1 MLSVMRLSW
10 LGVVAALLIC
20 VQTQGCS
27 SANDA
32 YMSPARSRAMTTH
45 ITAGMPREDVV
56 VLLGQPAKQQV
67 VGKTELLTYQPDWSL
82 MDASAYNPIAIQD
95 GKVVGRGLTYA
106 AKIELEAKQ
115 Q

>member
-1 MLSVMRLSW
+1 MLSIMRLGW
-10 LGVVAALLIC
+10 LSMVAALLIC

-27 SANDA
+27 SASDG

-45 ITAGMPREDVV
+45 IIAGMPREDVI
-56 VLLGQPAKQQV
+56 VLLGPPVKQQI

-82 MDASAYNPIAIQD
+82 MNASAYNPIAIQD

-106 AKIELEAKQ
+106 AKIELEAKR
-115 Q
+115 

>member
-1 MLSVMRLSW
+1 MRLGW

-20 VQTQGCS
+20 VQTHGCS
-27 SANDA
+27 STSDA
-32 YMSPARSRAMTTH
+32 YMSPTRSRAMATH
-45 ITAGMPREDVV
+45 IITGMPREDVI
-56 VLLGQPAKQQV
+56 VLLGQPVKQQV

-106 AKIELEAKQ
+106 TKVELESRNGKK
-115 Q
+115 